1 MLNSLELRKMYS
13 KIQTQLFN
21 MIPEKWEKI
30 YLYASIFD
38 KINNLKAGEMYFYY
52 YPAGIL
58 KKNPI
63 NVYEIPNKFN
73 IDENEYMVLVDK
85 LYETIIEL
93 RNIFENANE
102 KIWSNLTISIE
113 NSKFNVEYNYEN
125 LLNSKYDSYER
136 HIIWNYKYL
145 NIPLERLP
153 KKDKNMV
160 ERYLIENRFEEP
172 KTEVYSEGMYKNQV
186 HNIVGF
192 DKERTTYINN
202 ENVKNNIEIKQPKL
216 DKYLLYKK
224 KQEEEKIELKNQILN
239 M

>member
-1 MLNSLELRKMYS
+1 
-13 KIQTQLFN
+13 

-224 KQEEEKIELKNQILN
+224 KQEEEKIEFKNQILN